1 MKRIT
6 AAAALLALAA
16 SPALAKNDKPEK
28 PAKADKPAKTEKA
41 KKGKQV
47 TAKGVVVANDGTT
60 LTVDITKANKA
71 GRFLIDAGDVE
82 FTTAKVTVA
91 DVNVDGKMDLSD
103 VQVGDKVVVQA
114 KLAKD
119 AAAPYAA
126 RKVVDQTNAPADEA
140 ETETETEAPAPVPPV
155 V

>member
-6 AAAALLALAA
+6 ATAALLALAA
-16 SPALAKNDKPEK
+16 SPALAKPDKAEKPPKAEK
-28 PAKADKPAKTEKA
+28 PAKAEKA
-41 KKGKQV
+41 KQV

-60 LTVDITKANKA
+60 LTVDVTKANKA
-71 GRFLIDAGDVE
+71 GRFLIDAGDVA
-82 FTTAKVTVA
+82 FTTTKVSVA
-91 DVNVDGKMDLSD
+91 DFNGDGVANLSD

-119 AAAPYAA
+119 AVGPYAA
-126 RKVVDQTNAPADEA
+126 RKVVDQTNAPADDA
-140 ETETETEAPAPVPPV
+140 ETEETEAPAPVVPPV